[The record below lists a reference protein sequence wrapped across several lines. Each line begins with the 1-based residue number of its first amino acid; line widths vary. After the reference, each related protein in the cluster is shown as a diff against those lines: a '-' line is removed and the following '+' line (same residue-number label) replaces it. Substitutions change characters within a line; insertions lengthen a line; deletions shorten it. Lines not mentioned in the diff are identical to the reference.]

1 MIQGRFIFP
10 RALLLLVGLLGIASA
25 TPGLTD
31 VAPTF
36 AGKLLVATDS
46 MRDPRFVET
55 VIFIAK
61 HDAHGAF
68 GLVVNRPVARGPI
81 ADVLQAF
88 DVKDTPSQ
96 RELIIH
102 YGGPVQ
108 QSQAFV
114 LHTDDVTLN
123 HSQRLDNGLALT
135 SDVELIKKIARDE
148 GPKKSLFLLGY
159 SGWGSGQLEREVAAG
174 SWFTI
179 PLDKQLIFSP
189 DAANTWRRATD
200 KRQIPL

>member
-1 MIQGRFIFP
+1 MMQGKFIFS

-25 TPGLTD
+25 APALSD
-31 VAPTF
+31 IAPTY

-61 HDAHGAF
+61 HDAQGAF
-68 GLVVNRPVARGPI
+68 GLVVNRPVAKGPI
-81 ADVLQAF
+81 ADVLRAF
-88 DVKDTPSQ
+88 DVKDTPSK

-108 QSQAFV
+108 QNQAFV
-114 LHTDDVTLN
+114 LHSNDVTLK
-123 HSQRLDNGLALT
+123 HSLRLDNGLALT
-135 SDVELIKKIARDE
+135 SDVELVKKIARDE
-148 GPKKSLFLLGY
+148 GPKRSLFLFGY
-159 SGWGSGQLEREVAAG
+159 SGWGPGQLEREVAAG

-189 DAANTWRRATD
+189 DAENTWRRATD